1 MTLPPLRAEHRSPQE
16 AQILGLLGSKKG
28 KLEKELFY
36 KETMKMKHMKRFMA
50 LFAALALVLAMA
62 VPAFADEPTTGSI
75 TISNA
80 IPGTEYKAYK
90 MFDLS
95 YTSGD
100 ETKPASYSYKVVDK
114 WADFFETGTG
124 KTYIPVDDT
133 TGYAGKPTFRADST
147 EAATFAKAA
156 LEYATTNGI
165 TATKTQIAGQ
175 ADAGKDT
182 ATVKM
187 DGLALGYY
195 LVDTNAGA
203 LCSLGTTDYT
213 AVIKEKNEVPSVVK
227 QTKVDNEDWAKEN
240 YQQIGKV
247 VEFKTTIHA
256 KKGAQKYVL
265 HDTMTDGLTFN
276 GSVQVKV
283 NNANLNADTDYTF
296 TTNPGDGCAFH
307 VALTDSYCNSI
318 TDDKDIEVYYSAT
331 VNKNAVKSNVETNET
346 WLDYGEGHETTKDS
360 TKTKIYQFDL
370 VKYTKVDETKY
381 LLDGAEFKLY
391 EDQDKNTVVKFV
403 YDNTT
408 QTYRVADSSEA
419 GDATIKVEGGK
430 VTLTGLK
437 KKTYYLEETQEP
449 RGYNKLNGLQTVNLG
464 ESGFVP
470 TASVNQTAKTYTD
483 GGYGVE
489 NNAGTTL
496 PTTGG
501 IGTTIFYLIGGGLM
515 VAAAVLLIAKKR
527 MENK

>member
-1 MTLPPLRAEHRSPQE
+1 
-16 AQILGLLGSKKG
+16 
-28 KLEKELFY
+28 
-36 KETMKMKHMKRFMA
+36 MKHMKRFMA

-62 VPAFADEPTTGSI
+62 APAFADEPTVAGAATPEMGTI
-75 TISNA
+75 TINNA
-80 IPGTEYKAYK
+80 LPNTTYKAYK
-90 MFDLS
+90 MFELS
-95 YTSGD
+95 YNPKDG
-100 ETKPASYSYKVVDK
+100 TKPAAYTYKVVGK
-114 WADFFETGTG
+114 WAEFFKTGAG
-124 KTYIPVDDT
+124 KDYITVDDT
-133 TGYAGKPTFRADST
+133 TGYVKTASFEANST
-147 EAATFAKAA
+147 KAATFAKAA
-156 LEYATTNGI
+156 LAYATTNNI
-165 TATKTQIAGQ
+165 AATKEESAGS
-175 ADAGKDT
+175 AAEG
-182 ATVKM
+182 ATTVTVTM
-187 DGLALGYY
+187 SGLELGYY

-213 AVIKEKNEVPSVVK
+213 AEIKEKNEVPSVEK
-227 QTKVDNEDWAKEN
+227 KTKVDNEDWADEN

-283 NNANLNADTDYTF
+283 GSVVLTENADYTF
-296 TTNPGDGCAFH
+296 TTDTDDSCAFH

-331 VNKNAVKSNVETNET
+331 VNKKAVKTDGEKNET
-346 WLDYGEGHETTKDS
+346 WLDYGENHKTTKDS
-360 TKTKIYQFDL
+360 TTTKTYQFDL
-370 VKYTKVDETKY
+370 VKYTKVDETKH

-391 EDQDKNTVVKFV
+391 EDDNKTTEVKFIYDKNTK
-403 YDNTT
+403 
-408 QTYRVADSSEA
+408 TYRVADSSEMSGA
-419 GDATIKVEGGK
+419 NATIKVEDGK

-449 RGYNKLNGLQTVNLG
+449 RGYNKLNDLQTVNL
-464 ESGFVP
+464 EATGFNPIAEVD
-470 TASVNQTAKTYTD
+470 QTAKTYTD

>member
-1 MTLPPLRAEHRSPQE
+1 
-16 AQILGLLGSKKG
+16 
-28 KLEKELFY
+28 
-36 KETMKMKHMKRFMA
+36 MKHMKRFVA

-62 VPAFADEPTTGSI
+62 APAFAEGSTTSATTTGRI
-75 TISNA
+75 VISNA
-80 IPGTEYKAYK
+80 LPNTTYKAYK
-90 MFDLS
+90 MFELS
-95 YTSGD
+95 YNPEEGTR
-100 ETKPASYSYKVVDK
+100 PAAYTYKVVDK
-114 WADFFETGTG
+114 WAEFFKTGAG
-124 KTYIPVDDT
+124 KNYITVDDT
-133 TGYAGKPTFRADST
+133 TGYVKTASFETNSTKAAD
-147 EAATFAKAA
+147 FAKAA
-156 LEYATTNGI
+156 LAYATTSKI
-165 TATKTQIAGQ
+165 DATKTE
-175 ADAGKDT
+175 T
-182 ATVKM
+182 ASSAAEGATTVTVTM
-187 DGLALGYY
+187 LDLELGYY
-195 LVDTNAGA
+195 LVDTNVGA

-213 AVIKEKNEVPSVVK
+213 ARIEEKNEVPSVDK
-227 QTKVDNEDWAKEN
+227 KTKVDNEGWADEN

-283 NNANLNADTDYTF
+283 NNANLIADTDYTF
-296 TTNPGDGCAFH
+296 TKETNDGCAFH
-307 VALTDSYCNSI
+307 VELADSYCNSI
-318 TDDKDIEVYYSAT
+318 TNDKDIEVYYSAT
-331 VNKNAVKSNVETNET
+331 VNKKAVKPSGETNET
-346 WLDYGEGHETTKDS
+346 WLDYGESHETTKDS
-360 TKTKIYQFDL
+360 TTTKTYQFDL
-370 VKYTKVDETKY
+370 VKYTKVDGTKH

-391 EDQDKNTVVKFV
+391 EDEGKTAAVKFV
-403 YDNTT
+403 YDSAIEA
-408 QTYRVADSSEA
+408 YRVADSNET
-419 GDATIKVEGGK
+419 GNETIKVKGGK

-449 RGYNKLNGLQTVNLG
+449 RGYNKLNELQNVNLSEG
-464 ESGFVP
+464 GFVP
-470 TASVNQTAKTYTD
+470 TASVDTTNKTYTS

>member
-1 MTLPPLRAEHRSPQE
+1 
-16 AQILGLLGSKKG
+16 
-28 KLEKELFY
+28 
-36 KETMKMKHMKRFMA
+36 MKHMKRFVA
-50 LFAALALVLAMA
+50 LLAALALVLAMA
-62 VPAFADEPTTGSI
+62 APAFADTAATGSI

-133 TGYAGKPTFRADST
+133 TGYAGKPTFGADST

-213 AVIKEKNEVPSVVK
+213 AEIREKNEVPSVVK
-227 QTKVDNEDWAKEN
+227 QTKVDSEDWAKEN

-276 GSVQVKV
+276 GSVRVK
-283 NNANLNADTDYTF
+283 AGSADLAADTDYTF
-296 TTNPGDGCAFH
+296 TTETNDNCAFH
-307 VALTDSYCNSI
+307 VVLTDNYCNGI

-331 VNKNAVKSNVETNET
+331 VNKKAVKTSGETNET
-346 WLDYGEGHETTKDS
+346 WLDYGESHETTKDS
-360 TKTKIYQFDL
+360 TTTKTYQFDL
-370 VKYTKVDETKY
+370 VKYTKVDGTKH

-391 EDQDKNTVVKFV
+391 EDEGKTAAVKFV
-403 YDNTT
+403 YDDTT
-408 QTYRVADSSEA
+408 KTYRVADSSET
-419 GDATIKVEGGK
+419 GNETIKVKGGK

-449 RGYNKLNGLQTVNLG
+449 QGYNKLNELQTVNLG
-464 ESGFVP
+464 ENGFEP
-470 TASVNQTAKTYTD
+470 KASVDTTNKTYTS

>member
-1 MTLPPLRAEHRSPQE
+1 
-16 AQILGLLGSKKG
+16 
-28 KLEKELFY
+28 
-36 KETMKMKHMKRFMA
+36 MKMKHMKRFVA

-296 TTNPGDGCAFH
+296 TTNTGDGCAFH

-370 VKYTKVDETKY
+370 VKYTKVDETKH

-464 ESGFVP
+464 ENGFEP
-470 TASVNQTAKTYTD
+470 KASVDTTNKTYTS

-496 PTTGG
+496 PGTGG

>member
-1 MTLPPLRAEHRSPQE
+1 
-16 AQILGLLGSKKG
+16 
-28 KLEKELFY
+28 
-36 KETMKMKHMKRFMA
+36 MKHMKRFMA

-133 TGYAGKPTFRADST
+133 TGYAGKPTFGADST

-296 TTNPGDGCAFH
+296 TTNTGDGCAFH

-370 VKYTKVDETKY
+370 VKYTKVDETKH

-464 ESGFVP
+464 ENGFEP
-470 TASVNQTAKTYTD
+470 KASVDTTNKTYTS

-496 PTTGG
+496 PGTGG

>member
-1 MTLPPLRAEHRSPQE
+1 
-16 AQILGLLGSKKG
+16 
-28 KLEKELFY
+28 
-36 KETMKMKHMKRFMA
+36 MKIKHMKRFMA
-50 LFAALALVLAMA
+50 LFAALALMLAMA
-62 VPAFADEPTTGSI
+62 APAFAAGSTTSATTTGRI
-75 TISNA
+75 VISNA
-80 IPGTEYKAYK
+80 LPNTTYKAYK
-90 MFDLS
+90 MFELS
-95 YTSGD
+95 YNPAEG
-100 ETKPASYSYKVVDK
+100 TKPAAYTYKVVSD
-114 WADFFETGTG
+114 WANFFKAGATGAS
-124 KTYIPVDDT
+124 YIRVDAT
-133 TGYAGKPTFRADST
+133 TGYAGEPTFETNSTKAAD
-147 EAATFAKAA
+147 FAKAA
-156 LEYATTNGI
+156 LAYATTNNI
-165 TATKTQIAGQ
+165 AATKEESAGS
-175 ADAGKDT
+175 AAEGVT
-182 ATVKM
+182 TVTVTM
-187 DGLALGYY
+187 SGLELGYY

-213 AVIKEKNEVPSVVK
+213 AEIREKNEVPSVK
-227 QTKVDNEDWAKEN
+227 KETKVDNEDWADEN

-276 GSVQVKV
+276 GNVQVKV
-283 NNANLNADTDYTF
+283 GNANLIENTDYTF

-307 VALTDSYCNSI
+307 VALTDDYCNGI
-318 TDDKDIEVYYSAT
+318 TGDKDIEVYYSAT
-331 VNKNAVKSNVETNET
+331 VNKKAVKTSGETNET
-346 WLDYGEGHETTKDS
+346 WLDYGEGHKTTKDS
-360 TKTKIYQFDL
+360 TTTKTYQFDL
-370 VKYTKVDETKY
+370 VKYTKVDGTKH

-391 EDQDKNTVVKFV
+391 EDEGKTAAVKFV
-403 YDNTT
+403 YDDTT
-408 QTYRVADSSEA
+408 KTYRVADSSET
-419 GDATIKVEGGK
+419 GNATIKVEGGK

-449 RGYNKLNGLQTVNLG
+449 QGYNKLNELQTVNLG

>member
-1 MTLPPLRAEHRSPQE
+1 
-16 AQILGLLGSKKG
+16 
-28 KLEKELFY
+28 
-36 KETMKMKHMKRFMA
+36 MKHMKRFMA

-370 VKYTKVDETKY
+370 VKYTKVDETKH

>member
-370 VKYTKVDETKY
+370 VKYTKVDETKH

>member
-1 MTLPPLRAEHRSPQE
+1 
-16 AQILGLLGSKKG
+16 
-28 KLEKELFY
+28 
-36 KETMKMKHMKRFMA
+36 MKMKHMKRFMA

-62 VPAFADEPTTGSI
+62 APAFADTAATGSI

-133 TGYAGKPTFRADST
+133 TGYAGKPTFGADST

-213 AVIKEKNEVPSVVK
+213 AEIREKNEVPSVVK
-227 QTKVDNEDWAKEN
+227 QTKVDSEDWAKEN

-276 GSVQVKV
+276 GSVRVK
-283 NNANLNADTDYTF
+283 AGSADLAADTDYTF
-296 TTNPGDGCAFH
+296 TTETNDNCAFH
-307 VALTDSYCNSI
+307 VVLTDNYCNGI

-331 VNKNAVKSNVETNET
+331 VNKKAVKTSGETNET
-346 WLDYGEGHETTKDS
+346 WLDYGESHETTKDS
-360 TKTKIYQFDL
+360 TTTKTYQFDL
-370 VKYTKVDETKY
+370 VKYTKVDGTKH

-391 EDQDKNTVVKFV
+391 EDEDKTAAVKFV
-403 YDNTT
+403 YDDTT
-408 QTYRVADSSEA
+408 KTYRVADSSET
-419 GDATIKVEGGK
+419 GNETIKVKGGK

-449 RGYNKLNGLQTVNLG
+449 QGYNKLNGLQTVNLG
-464 ESGFVP
+464 ENGFEP
-470 TASVNQTAKTYTD
+470 KASVDTTNKTYTS

-496 PTTGG
+496 PGTGG

>member
-1 MTLPPLRAEHRSPQE
+1 
-16 AQILGLLGSKKG
+16 
-28 KLEKELFY
+28 
-36 KETMKMKHMKRFMA
+36 MKMKHMKRFMA

-370 VKYTKVDETKY
+370 VKYTKVDETKH

>member
-1 MTLPPLRAEHRSPQE
+1 
-16 AQILGLLGSKKG
+16 
-28 KLEKELFY
+28 
-36 KETMKMKHMKRFMA
+36 MKHMKRFMA

-62 VPAFADEPTTGSI
+62 APAFAEGSTTSATTTGRI
-75 TISNA
+75 VISNA
-80 IPGTEYKAYK
+80 LPNTTYKAYK
-90 MFDLS
+90 MFELS
-95 YTSGD
+95 YNPEEGTR
-100 ETKPASYSYKVVDK
+100 PAAYTYKVVDK
-114 WADFFETGTG
+114 WAEFFKTGAG
-124 KTYIPVDDT
+124 KNYITVDDT
-133 TGYAGKPTFRADST
+133 TGYVKTASFETNSTKAAD
-147 EAATFAKAA
+147 FAKAA
-156 LEYATTNGI
+156 LAYATTSKI
-165 TATKTQIAGQ
+165 DATKTE
-175 ADAGKDT
+175 T
-182 ATVKM
+182 ASSAAEGATTVTVTM
-187 DGLALGYY
+187 LDLELGYY
-195 LVDTNAGA
+195 LVDTNVGA

-213 AVIKEKNEVPSVVK
+213 ARIEEKNEVPSVDK
-227 QTKVDNEDWAKEN
+227 KTKVDNEGWADEN

-283 NNANLNADTDYTF
+283 NNANLIADTDYTF
-296 TTNPGDGCAFH
+296 TKETNDGCAFH
-307 VALTDSYCNSI
+307 VELADSYCNSI
-318 TDDKDIEVYYSAT
+318 TNDKDIEVYYSAT
-331 VNKNAVKSNVETNET
+331 VNKKAVKPSGETNET
-346 WLDYGEGHETTKDS
+346 WLDYGESHETTKDS
-360 TKTKIYQFDL
+360 TTTKTYQFDL
-370 VKYTKVDETKY
+370 VKYTKVDGTKH

-391 EDQDKNTVVKFV
+391 EYEGKNAAVKFV
-403 YDNTT
+403 YDSAIEA
-408 QTYRVADSSEA
+408 YRVADSNET
-419 GDATIKVEGGK
+419 GNETIKVKGGK

-449 RGYNKLNGLQTVNLG
+449 RGYNKLNELQNVNLSEG
-464 ESGFVP
+464 GFVP
-470 TASVNQTAKTYTD
+470 TASVDTTNKTYTS

>member
-1 MTLPPLRAEHRSPQE
+1 
-16 AQILGLLGSKKG
+16 
-28 KLEKELFY
+28 
-36 KETMKMKHMKRFMA
+36 MKMKHMKRFVA

-62 VPAFADEPTTGSI
+62 VPAFAEGSATPATATGSI

-90 MFDLS
+90 MFELS
-95 YTSGD
+95 YNPEEG
-100 ETKPASYSYKVVDK
+100 TKPAAYTYKVVSD
-114 WADFFETGTG
+114 WADFFKAGATGAS
-124 KTYIPVDDT
+124 YIPVDDT

-296 TTNPGDGCAFH
+296 TTNTGDGCAFH

-331 VNKNAVKSNVETNET
+331 VNKKAVKTDGEKNET
-346 WLDYGEGHETTKDS
+346 WLDYGENHKTTKDS
-360 TKTKIYQFDL
+360 TTTKTYQFDL
-370 VKYTKVDETKY
+370 VKYTKVDETKH

-464 ESGFVP
+464 ENGFEP
-470 TASVNQTAKTYTD
+470 KASVDTTNKTYTS

>member
-1 MTLPPLRAEHRSPQE
+1 
-16 AQILGLLGSKKG
+16 
-28 KLEKELFY
+28 
-36 KETMKMKHMKRFMA
+36 MKHMKRFVA

-62 VPAFADEPTTGSI
+62 APAFADTAATGSI

-124 KTYIPVDDT
+124 KTYIPVDDK
-133 TGYAGKPTFRADST
+133 TGYAGKPTFGADST

-213 AVIKEKNEVPSVVK
+213 AEIREKNEVPSVVK
-227 QTKVDNEDWAKEN
+227 QTKVDSEDWAKEN

-276 GSVQVKV
+276 GSVRVK
-283 NNANLNADTDYTF
+283 AGSADLAADTDYTF
-296 TTNPGDGCAFH
+296 TTETNDNCAFH
-307 VALTDSYCNSI
+307 VVLTDNYCNGI

-331 VNKNAVKSNVETNET
+331 VNQKAVKVNGETNET
-346 WLDYGEGHETTKDS
+346 WLDYGEGHKTTKDS
-360 TKTKIYQFDL
+360 TTTKTYQFDL
-370 VKYTKVDETKY
+370 VKYTKVNGTKH

-391 EDQDKNTVVKFV
+391 EDVDKTTEVKFV
-403 YDNTT
+403 YDRTT
-408 QTYRVADSSEA
+408 KTYRVADSSEA
-419 GDATIKVEGGK
+419 GNATIKVEDGK

-437 KKTYYLEETQEP
+437 KKTYYLEETKEP
-449 RGYNKLNGLQTVNLG
+449 QGYNKLNELQTVNLG
-464 ESGFVP
+464 ENGFVP
-470 TASVNQTAKTYTD
+470 TASVEVETYTT

-489 NNAGTTL
+489 NNAGTVL
-496 PTTGG
+496 PGTGG
-501 IGTTIFYLIGGGLM
+501 IGTTVFYLIGGGLM

>member
-1 MTLPPLRAEHRSPQE
+1 
-16 AQILGLLGSKKG
+16 
-28 KLEKELFY
+28 
-36 KETMKMKHMKRFMA
+36 MKHMKRFVA

-62 VPAFADEPTTGSI
+62 VPAFAEEGATPATATGSI

-90 MFDLS
+90 MFELS
-95 YTSGD
+95 YNPKEGTR
-100 ETKPASYSYKVVDK
+100 PAAYTYKVVSD
-114 WADFFETGTG
+114 WANFFKTGATG
-124 KTYIPVDDT
+124 ASYIPVDAT
-133 TGYAGKPTFRADST
+133 TGYAGKPTFETNSTKAAD
-147 EAATFAKAA
+147 FAKAA
-156 LEYATTNGI
+156 LAYATTNNI
-165 TATKTQIAGQ
+165 AATKEETAGS
-175 ADAGKDT
+175 AAEG
-182 ATVKM
+182 ATTVTVTM
-187 DGLALGYY
+187 SGLELGYY

-213 AVIKEKNEVPSVVK
+213 AEIKEKNEVPSVEK
-227 QTKVDNEDWAKEN
+227 KTKVDNEDWADEN

-265 HDTMTDGLTFN
+265 HDTMTAGLTFN

-283 NNANLNADTDYTF
+283 GDTVLTENSDYTF
-296 TTNPGDGCAFH
+296 TATPDDKCAFH
-307 VALTDSYCNSI
+307 VAFSDDYCNSI
-318 TDDKDIEVYYSAT
+318 TNDKDIEVYYSAT

-370 VKYTKVDETKY
+370 VKYTKVGDTKH

-391 EDQDKNTVVKFV
+391 EDSNKTTEVKFIYDKNTK
-403 YDNTT
+403 
-408 QTYRVADSSEA
+408 TYRVADSSETSSA
-419 GDATIKVEGGK
+419 NATIKVEDGK

-437 KKTYYLEETQEP
+437 KETYYLEETQEP
-449 RGYNKLNGLQTVNLG
+449 QGYNKLNELQTVNLG
-464 ESGFVP
+464 ENGFEP
-470 TASVNQTAKTYTD
+470 KASVDTTNKTYTS

-496 PTTGG
+496 PGTGG

>member
-1 MTLPPLRAEHRSPQE
+1 
-16 AQILGLLGSKKG
+16 
-28 KLEKELFY
+28 
-36 KETMKMKHMKRFMA
+36 MKHMKRFMA

-296 TTNPGDGCAFH
+296 TTNTGDGCAFH

-331 VNKNAVKSNVETNET
+331 VNKKAVKTDGEKNET
-346 WLDYGEGHETTKDS
+346 WLDYGENHKTTKDS
-360 TKTKIYQFDL
+360 TTTKTYQFDL
-370 VKYTKVDETKY
+370 VKYTKVDETKH

-464 ESGFVP
+464 ENGFEP
-470 TASVNQTAKTYTD
+470 KASVDTTNKTYTS

-496 PTTGG
+496 PGTGG

>member
-1 MTLPPLRAEHRSPQE
+1 
-16 AQILGLLGSKKG
+16 
-28 KLEKELFY
+28 
-36 KETMKMKHMKRFMA
+36 MKIKHMKRFMA

-62 VPAFADEPTTGSI
+62 VPAFAEGSTTSATTTGRI
-75 TISNA
+75 VISNA
-80 IPGTEYKAYK
+80 LPNTTYKAYK
-90 MFDLS
+90 MFELS
-95 YTSGD
+95 YNPAEG
-100 ETKPASYSYKVVDK
+100 TKPAAYTYKVVSD
-114 WADFFETGTG
+114 WANFFKAGATGAS
-124 KTYIPVDDT
+124 YIPVDAT
-133 TGYAGKPTFRADST
+133 TGYAGEPTFETNST
-147 EAATFAKAA
+147 EAADFAKAA
-156 LEYATTNGI
+156 LAYATTNNI
-165 TATKTQIAGQ
+165 AATKEESAGS
-175 ADAGKDT
+175 AAEGVT
-182 ATVKM
+182 TVTVTM
-187 DGLALGYY
+187 SGLELGYY

-213 AVIKEKNEVPSVVK
+213 AEIREKNEVPSVDK
-227 QTKVDNEDWAKEN
+227 KTKVDNEGWADEN

-276 GSVQVKV
+276 GRVRVKV
-283 NNANLNADTDYTF
+283 DNVDLTAGTDYTF
-296 TTNPGDGCAFH
+296 TTETSDNCAFH
-307 VALTDSYCNSI
+307 VELADSYCNSI
-318 TDDKDIEVYYSAT
+318 TNDKDIEVYYSAT
-331 VNKNAVKSNVETNET
+331 VNKKAVKTSGETNET
-346 WLDYGEGHETTKDS
+346 WLDYGESHETTKDS
-360 TKTKIYQFDL
+360 TTTKTYQFDL
-370 VKYTKVDETKY
+370 VKYTKVDGTKH

-391 EDQDKNTVVKFV
+391 EDEGKTAAVKFV
-403 YDNTT
+403 YDDTT
-408 QTYRVADSSEA
+408 KTYRVADSSET
-419 GDATIKVEGGK
+419 GNETIKVKGGK

-449 RGYNKLNGLQTVNLG
+449 QGYNKLNELQTVNLG
-464 ESGFVP
+464 ENGFEP
-470 TASVNQTAKTYTD
+470 KASVDTTNKTYTS

>member
-1 MTLPPLRAEHRSPQE
+1 
-16 AQILGLLGSKKG
+16 
-28 KLEKELFY
+28 
-36 KETMKMKHMKRFMA
+36 MKMKHMKRFMA

-62 VPAFADEPTTGSI
+62 VPAFADTTSATGSI

-100 ETKPASYSYKVVDK
+100 ATKPASYSYKVVDK
-114 WADFFETGTG
+114 WAGFFKTGTG

-133 TGYAGKPTFRADST
+133 TGYAGKPTFGADST

-213 AVIKEKNEVPSVVK
+213 AEIREKNEVPSVVK
-227 QTKVDNEDWAKEN
+227 QTKVDSEDWAKEN

-276 GSVQVKV
+276 GSVRVK
-283 NNANLNADTDYTF
+283 AGSADLAADTDYTF
-296 TTNPGDGCAFH
+296 TTETNDNCAFH
-307 VALTDSYCNSI
+307 VVLTDNYCNGI

-331 VNKNAVKSNVETNET
+331 VNQKAVKVNGETNET
-346 WLDYGEGHETTKDS
+346 WLDYGEGHKTTKDS
-360 TKTKIYQFDL
+360 TTTKTYQFDL
-370 VKYTKVDETKY
+370 VKYTKVNGTKH

-391 EDQDKNTVVKFV
+391 EDVDKTTEVKFV
-403 YDNTT
+403 YDRTT
-408 QTYRVADSSEA
+408 KTYRVADSSEA
-419 GDATIKVEGGK
+419 GNATIKVEDGK

-437 KKTYYLEETQEP
+437 KKTYYLEETKEP
-449 RGYNKLNGLQTVNLG
+449 QGYNKLNELQTVNLG
-464 ESGFVP
+464 ENGFVP
-470 TASVNQTAKTYTD
+470 TASVEAETYTT

-489 NNAGTTL
+489 NNAGTVL
-496 PTTGG
+496 PSTGG
-501 IGTTIFYLIGGGLM
+501 IGTTVFYLIGGGLM

>member
-1 MTLPPLRAEHRSPQE
+1 
-16 AQILGLLGSKKG
+16 
-28 KLEKELFY
+28 
-36 KETMKMKHMKRFMA
+36 MKHMKRFMA

-62 VPAFADEPTTGSI
+62 VPAFAEGSTAPATATGSI
-75 TISNA
+75 VINNA
-80 IPGTEYKAYK
+80 LPNTTYKAYK
-90 MFDLS
+90 MFELS
-95 YTSGD
+95 YNPKDGA
-100 ETKPASYSYKVVDK
+100 KPAAYTYKVVDK
-114 WADFFETGTG
+114 WAEFFKTGAG
-124 KTYIPVDDT
+124 KDYITVDDT
-133 TGYAGKPTFRADST
+133 TGYVKTASFEANST
-147 EAATFAKAA
+147 KAATFAKAA
-156 LEYATTNGI
+156 LAYATTNSI
-165 TATKTQIAGQ
+165 AATKEESAGS
-175 ADAGKDT
+175 AAEG
-182 ATVKM
+182 ATTVTVTM
-187 DGLALGYY
+187 SGLELGYY

-213 AVIKEKNEVPSVVK
+213 AEIKEKNEVPSVEK
-227 QTKVDNEDWAKEN
+227 KTKVDNEDWADEN

-283 NNANLNADTDYTF
+283 GSVVLTENADYKF
-296 TTNPGDGCAFH
+296 TTDTDDSCAFH

-331 VNKNAVKSNVETNET
+331 VNKKAVKTDGEKNET
-346 WLDYGEGHETTKDS
+346 WLDYGENHKTTKDS
-360 TKTKIYQFDL
+360 TTTKTYQFDL
-370 VKYTKVDETKY
+370 VKYTKVDGTKH

-391 EDQDKNTVVKFV
+391 EDANKATEVKFV
-403 YDNTT
+403 YDRTT
-408 QTYRVADSSEA
+408 KTYRVADSSEA
-419 GDATIKVEGGK
+419 SSANATIKVEDGK

-449 RGYNKLNGLQTVNLG
+449 RGYNKLNDLQTVNL
-464 ESGFVP
+464 EATGFNPIAEVD
-470 TASVNQTAKTYTD
+470 QTAKTYTD

>member
-1 MTLPPLRAEHRSPQE
+1 
-16 AQILGLLGSKKG
+16 
-28 KLEKELFY
+28 
-36 KETMKMKHMKRFMA
+36 MKHMKRFMA

-62 VPAFADEPTTGSI
+62 VPAFADGSTTPATTTGSI

-90 MFDLS
+90 MFELS
-95 YTSGD
+95 YNPEEGA
-100 ETKPASYSYKVVDK
+100 KPAAYTYKVVDK
-114 WADFFETGTG
+114 WADFFKTGTG
-124 KTYIPVDDT
+124 KTYIDVDDT
-133 TGYAGKPTFRADST
+133 TGYVKKANFGENST

-156 LEYATTNGI
+156 LEYATTNDI

-227 QTKVDNEDWAKEN
+227 QTKVDSEDWAKEN

-283 NNANLNADTDYTF
+283 NNANLIADTDYTF
-296 TTNPGDGCAFH
+296 TKETNDGCAFH
-307 VALTDSYCNSI
+307 VKLADSYCNSI
-318 TDDKDIEVYYSAT
+318 TNDKDIEVYYSAT

-346 WLDYGEGHETTKDS
+346 WLDYGEGHKTTKDS

-370 VKYTKVDETKY
+370 VKYTKVGDTKH

-391 EDQDKNTVVKFV
+391 EDSSKTTEVKFIYDKNTK
-403 YDNTT
+403 
-408 QTYRVADSSEA
+408 TYRVADSSETRSA
-419 GDATIKVEGGK
+419 NATIKVEDGK

-449 RGYNKLNGLQTVNLG
+449 RGYNKLNGLQIVSLEAND
-464 ESGFVP
+464 FDP
-470 TASVNQTAKTYTD
+470 TAVVIQTDKTYTG

>member
-1 MTLPPLRAEHRSPQE
+1 
-16 AQILGLLGSKKG
+16 
-28 KLEKELFY
+28 
-36 KETMKMKHMKRFMA
+36 MKHMKRFVA

-62 VPAFADEPTTGSI
+62 APAFAESGTTSAATTEKGSI
-75 TISNA
+75 VIDNA
-80 IPGTEYKAYK
+80 LPNTTYKAYK
-90 MFDLS
+90 MFELS
-95 YTSGD
+95 YNPEEGTR
-100 ETKPASYSYKVVDK
+100 PAAYTYKVVDK
-114 WADFFETGTG
+114 WAEFFKAGAG
-124 KTYIPVDDT
+124 KNYITVDDT
-133 TGYAGKPTFRADST
+133 TGYVKTASFEANSTKAAD
-147 EAATFAKAA
+147 FAKAA
-156 LEYATTNGI
+156 LAYATTSNI
-165 TATKTQIAGQ
+165 AATKEET
-175 ADAGKDT
+175 ADSAAEG
-182 ATVKM
+182 ATTVTVTM
-187 DGLALGYY
+187 SGLELGYY

-213 AVIKEKNEVPSVVK
+213 AEIKEKNEVPSVVK
-227 QTKVDNEDWAKEN
+227 KTKVDNEGWADEN

-276 GSVQVKV
+276 GRVWVKV
-283 NNANLNADTDYTF
+283 DNVDLTAGTDYTF

-307 VALTDSYCNSI
+307 VALKDNYCNSI
-318 TDDKDIEVYYSAT
+318 TNDKDIEVYYSAT
-331 VNKNAVKSNVETNET
+331 VNKKAVKPSGETNET
-346 WLDYGEGHETTKDS
+346 WLDYGESHETTKDS
-360 TKTKIYQFDL
+360 TTTKTYQFDL
-370 VKYTKVDETKY
+370 VKYTKVDGTKH

-391 EDQDKNTVVKFV
+391 EDEGKTAAVKFV
-403 YDNTT
+403 YDSAIEV
-408 QTYRVADSSEA
+408 YRVADSNET
-419 GDATIKVEGGK
+419 GNETIKVKGGK

-449 RGYNKLNGLQTVNLG
+449 RGYNKLNELQNVNLSEG
-464 ESGFVP
+464 GFVP
-470 TASVNQTAKTYTD
+470 TASVDTTNKTYTS

-501 IGTTIFYLIGGGLM
+501 IGTTVFYLIGGGLM

>member
-1 MTLPPLRAEHRSPQE
+1 
-16 AQILGLLGSKKG
+16 
-28 KLEKELFY
+28 
-36 KETMKMKHMKRFMA
+36 MKHMKRFVA

-296 TTNPGDGCAFH
+296 TTNTGDGCAFH

-370 VKYTKVDETKY
+370 VKYTKVDETKH

-464 ESGFVP
+464 ENGFEP
-470 TASVNQTAKTYTD
+470 KASVDTTNKTYTS

-496 PTTGG
+496 PGTGG

>member
-370 VKYTKVDETKY
+370 VKYTKVDETKH

-496 PTTGG
+496 PGTGG

>member
-1 MTLPPLRAEHRSPQE
+1 
-16 AQILGLLGSKKG
+16 
-28 KLEKELFY
+28 
-36 KETMKMKHMKRFMA
+36 MKHMKRFVA

-62 VPAFADEPTTGSI
+62 APAFADTAATGSI

-100 ETKPASYSYKVVDK
+100 ETKPASYSYKVVDE

-124 KTYIPVDDT
+124 KTYIPVDDK
-133 TGYAGKPTFRADST
+133 TGYAGKPTFGADST

-213 AVIKEKNEVPSVVK
+213 AEIREKNEVPSVVK
-227 QTKVDNEDWAKEN
+227 QTKVDSEDWAKEN

-276 GSVQVKV
+276 GSVRVK
-283 NNANLNADTDYTF
+283 AGSADLAADTDYTF
-296 TTNPGDGCAFH
+296 TTETNDNCAFH
-307 VALTDSYCNSI
+307 VVLTDNYCNGI

-331 VNKNAVKSNVETNET
+331 VNQKAVKVNGETNET
-346 WLDYGEGHETTKDS
+346 WLDYGEGHKTTKDS
-360 TKTKIYQFDL
+360 TTTKTYQFDL
-370 VKYTKVDETKY
+370 VKYTKVNGTKH

-391 EDQDKNTVVKFV
+391 EDVDKTTEVKFV
-403 YDNTT
+403 YDRTT
-408 QTYRVADSSEA
+408 KTYRVADSSEA
-419 GDATIKVEGGK
+419 GNATIKVEDGK

-437 KKTYYLEETQEP
+437 KKTYYLEETKEP
-449 RGYNKLNGLQTVNLG
+449 QGYNKLNELQTVNLG
-464 ESGFVP
+464 ENGFVP
-470 TASVNQTAKTYTD
+470 TALVEAETYTT

-489 NNAGTTL
+489 NNAGTVL
-496 PTTGG
+496 PGTGG
-501 IGTTIFYLIGGGLM
+501 IGTTVFYLIGGGLM

>member
-1 MTLPPLRAEHRSPQE
+1 
-16 AQILGLLGSKKG
+16 
-28 KLEKELFY
+28 
-36 KETMKMKHMKRFMA
+36 MKMKHMKRFMA
-50 LFAALALVLAMA
+50 LFAALALMLAMA
-62 VPAFADEPTTGSI
+62 VPAFADEGTTPATATGSI

-90 MFDLS
+90 MFELS
-95 YTSGD
+95 YNPEEGTR
-100 ETKPASYSYKVVDK
+100 PAAYTYKVVDK
-114 WADFFETGTG
+114 WAEFFKTGAD
-124 KTYIPVDDT
+124 KNYITVDDT
-133 TGYAGKPTFRADST
+133 TGYVKTASFETNSTKAAD
-147 EAATFAKAA
+147 FAKAA
-156 LEYATTNGI
+156 LAYATTSKI
-165 TATKTQIAGQ
+165 DATKTET
-175 ADAGKDT
+175 ADS
-182 ATVKM
+182 ATGGATTVTVTM
-187 DGLALGYY
+187 PDLELGYY

-213 AVIKEKNEVPSVVK
+213 ARIEEKNEVPSVDK
-227 QTKVDNEDWAKEN
+227 KTKVDNEGWADEN

-247 VEFKTTIHA
+247 VDFKTTIHA

-283 NNANLNADTDYTF
+283 GNADLNAGTDYTF
-296 TTNPGDGCAFH
+296 TKETNDGCAFH
-307 VALTDSYCNSI
+307 VELADSYCNSI
-318 TDDKDIEVYYSAT
+318 TNDKDIEVYYSAT
-331 VNKNAVKSNVETNET
+331 VNQKAVKVNGETNET
-346 WLDYGEGHETTKDS
+346 WLDYGEGHKTTKDS
-360 TKTKIYQFDL
+360 TTTKTYQFDL
-370 VKYTKVDETKY
+370 VKYTKVGDTKH

-391 EDQDKNTVVKFV
+391 ENENKTAEVKFV
-403 YDNTT
+403 YDKNTK
-408 QTYRVADSSEA
+408 TYRVADSSEKNSA
-419 GDATIKVEGGK
+419 NATIKVEDGK

-449 RGYNKLNGLQTVNLG
+449 RGYNKLNGLQIVSLEATD
-464 ESGFVP
+464 FDP
-470 TASVNQTAKTYTD
+470 TAVVIQTDKTYTG

>member
-1 MTLPPLRAEHRSPQE
+1 
-16 AQILGLLGSKKG
+16 
-28 KLEKELFY
+28 
-36 KETMKMKHMKRFMA
+36 MKHMKRFVA
-50 LFAALALVLAMA
+50 LLAALALVLAMA
-62 VPAFADEPTTGSI
+62 APAFADAAATGSI

-133 TGYAGKPTFRADST
+133 TGYAGKPTFKADST

-296 TTNPGDGCAFH
+296 TTNTGDGCAFH

-331 VNKNAVKSNVETNET
+331 VNKKAVKTDGEKNET
-346 WLDYGEGHETTKDS
+346 LLDYGENHKTTKDS
-360 TKTKIYQFDL
+360 TTTKTYQFDL
-370 VKYTKVDETKY
+370 VKYTKVDETKH

-419 GDATIKVEGGK
+419 GDATIKVEGGR

-464 ESGFVP
+464 ENGFEP
-470 TASVNQTAKTYTD
+470 KASVDTTNKTYTS

-496 PTTGG
+496 PGTGG

>member
-1 MTLPPLRAEHRSPQE
+1 MD
-16 AQILGLLGSKKG
+16 
-28 KLEKELFY
+28 LFH
-36 KETMKMKHMKRFMA
+36 KETKKMKHMKRFMA

-62 VPAFADEPTTGSI
+62 APAFADEGTTSAATGSI

-90 MFDLS
+90 MFELS
-95 YTSGD
+95 YNPEEGTR
-100 ETKPASYSYKVVDK
+100 PAAYTYKVVDK
-114 WADFFETGTG
+114 WAEFFKTGAG
-124 KTYIPVDDT
+124 KNYITVDDT
-133 TGYAGKPTFRADST
+133 TGYVKTASFETNSTKAAD
-147 EAATFAKAA
+147 FAKAA
-156 LEYATTNGI
+156 LAYATTSKI
-165 TATKTQIAGQ
+165 DATKTE
-175 ADAGKDT
+175 T
-182 ATVKM
+182 ASSAAEGATTVTVTM
-187 DGLALGYY
+187 SGLELGYY

-213 AVIKEKNEVPSVVK
+213 ARIEEKNEVPSVDK
-227 QTKVDNEDWAKEN
+227 KTKVDNEGWADEN

-283 NNANLNADTDYTF
+283 NNANLIADTDYTF
-296 TTNPGDGCAFH
+296 TKETNDGCAFH
-307 VALTDSYCNSI
+307 VALTDNYCNSI
-318 TDDKDIEVYYSAT
+318 TNDKDIEVYYSAT
-331 VNKNAVKSNVETNET
+331 VNKKAVKPSGETNET
-346 WLDYGEGHETTKDS
+346 WLDYGESHETTKDS
-360 TKTKIYQFDL
+360 TTTKTYQFDL
-370 VKYTKVDETKY
+370 VKYTKVDGTKH

-391 EDQDKNTVVKFV
+391 EDEGKTAAVKFV
-403 YDNTT
+403 YDSAIEA
-408 QTYRVADSSEA
+408 YRVADSNET
-419 GDATIKVEGGK
+419 GNETIKVKGGK

-449 RGYNKLNGLQTVNLG
+449 RGYNKLNELQNVNLSEG
-464 ESGFVP
+464 GFVP
-470 TASVNQTAKTYTD
+470 TASVDTTNKTYTS

>member
-1 MTLPPLRAEHRSPQE
+1 
-16 AQILGLLGSKKG
+16 
-28 KLEKELFY
+28 
-36 KETMKMKHMKRFMA
+36 MKHMKRFMA

-318 TDDKDIEVYYSAT
+318 TDDKGIEVYYSAT

-370 VKYTKVDETKY
+370 VKYTKVDETKH

>member
-1 MTLPPLRAEHRSPQE
+1 
-16 AQILGLLGSKKG
+16 
-28 KLEKELFY
+28 
-36 KETMKMKHMKRFMA
+36 MKHMKRFMA

-62 VPAFADEPTTGSI
+62 APAFAEGSTTSATTTGRI
-75 TISNA
+75 VISNA
-80 IPGTEYKAYK
+80 LPNTTYKAYK
-90 MFDLS
+90 MFELS
-95 YTSGD
+95 YNPEEGTR
-100 ETKPASYSYKVVDK
+100 PAAYTYKVVDK
-114 WADFFETGTG
+114 WAEFFKTGAG
-124 KTYIPVDDT
+124 KNYITVDDT
-133 TGYAGKPTFRADST
+133 TGYVKTASFETNSTKAAD
-147 EAATFAKAA
+147 FAKAA
-156 LEYATTNGI
+156 LAYATTSKI
-165 TATKTQIAGQ
+165 DATKTE
-175 ADAGKDT
+175 T
-182 ATVKM
+182 ASSAAEGATTVTVTM
-187 DGLALGYY
+187 LDLELGYY
-195 LVDTNAGA
+195 LVDTNVGA

-213 AVIKEKNEVPSVVK
+213 ARIEEKNEVPSVDK
-227 QTKVDNEDWAKEN
+227 KTKVDNEGWADEN

-283 NNANLNADTDYTF
+283 NNANLIADTDYTF
-296 TTNPGDGCAFH
+296 TKETNDGCAFH
-307 VALTDSYCNSI
+307 VELADSYCNSI
-318 TDDKDIEVYYSAT
+318 TNDKDIEVYYSAT
-331 VNKNAVKSNVETNET
+331 VNKKAVKPSGETNET
-346 WLDYGEGHETTKDS
+346 WLDYGESHETTKDS
-360 TKTKIYQFDL
+360 TTTKTYQFDL
-370 VKYTKVDETKY
+370 VKYTKVDGTKH

-391 EDQDKNTVVKFV
+391 EDEGKTAAVKFV
-403 YDNTT
+403 YDSAIEA
-408 QTYRVADSSEA
+408 YRVADSNET
-419 GDATIKVEGGK
+419 GNETIKVKGGK

-449 RGYNKLNGLQTVNLG
+449 RGYNKLNELQNVNLSEG
-464 ESGFVP
+464 GFVP
-470 TASVNQTAKTYTD
+470 TASVDTTNKTYTS

>member
-1 MTLPPLRAEHRSPQE
+1 
-16 AQILGLLGSKKG
+16 
-28 KLEKELFY
+28 
-36 KETMKMKHMKRFMA
+36 MKHLKRFVA

-62 VPAFADEPTTGSI
+62 APAFADTATTGSI
-75 TISNA
+75 TIKNA
-80 IPGTEYKAYK
+80 LPDTTYKAYK
-90 MFDLS
+90 MFELS
-95 YTSGD
+95 YNPEDGA
-100 ETKPASYSYKVVDK
+100 KPAAYTYKVVGK
-114 WADFFETGTG
+114 WAEFFKTGAG
-124 KTYIPVDDT
+124 KGYITVDDT
-133 TGYAGKPTFRADST
+133 TGYVKTASFEADST
-147 EAATFAKAA
+147 KAATFAKAA
-156 LEYATTNGI
+156 LAYATTNNI
-165 TATKTQIAGQ
+165 AATKEET
-175 ADAGKDT
+175 ADS
-182 ATVKM
+182 ATEGATTVTVTM
-187 DGLALGYY
+187 SGLELGYY

-213 AVIKEKNEVPSVVK
+213 AEIREKNEVPSVDK
-227 QTKVDNEDWAKEN
+227 KTKVDNEGWADEN

-283 NNANLNADTDYTF
+283 GDTVLTENSDYTF
-296 TTNPGDGCAFH
+296 TATPDDKCAFH
-307 VALTDSYCNSI
+307 VEFSDDYCNSI

-331 VNKNAVKSNVETNET
+331 VNKKAVKVNGETNET
-346 WLDYGEGHETTKDS
+346 WLDYGEGHKTTKDS
-360 TKTKIYQFDL
+360 TTTKTYQFDL
-370 VKYTKVDETKY
+370 VKYTKVGDTKH

-391 EDQDKNTVVKFV
+391 EDEGKTAAVKFV
-403 YDNTT
+403 YDSAIEA
-408 QTYRVADSSEA
+408 YRVADSNET
-419 GDATIKVEGGK
+419 GNETIKVKGGK

-449 RGYNKLNGLQTVNLG
+449 QGYNKLNELQNVNLSEG
-464 ESGFVP
+464 GFVP
-470 TASVNQTAKTYTD
+470 TASVDTTNKTYTS

>member
-1 MTLPPLRAEHRSPQE
+1 
-16 AQILGLLGSKKG
+16 
-28 KLEKELFY
+28 
-36 KETMKMKHMKRFMA
+36 MKHMKRFVA

-62 VPAFADEPTTGSI
+62 APAFAESGTTSAATTEKGSI
-75 TISNA
+75 VIDNA
-80 IPGTEYKAYK
+80 LPNTTYKAYK
-90 MFDLS
+90 MFELS
-95 YTSGD
+95 YNPEEGTR
-100 ETKPASYSYKVVDK
+100 PAAYTYKVVDK
-114 WADFFETGTG
+114 WAEFFKAGAG
-124 KTYIPVDDT
+124 KNYITVDDT
-133 TGYAGKPTFRADST
+133 TGYVKTASFEANSTKAAD
-147 EAATFAKAA
+147 FAKAA
-156 LEYATTNGI
+156 LAYATTSNI
-165 TATKTQIAGQ
+165 AATKEET
-175 ADAGKDT
+175 ADSAAEG
-182 ATVKM
+182 ATTVTVTM
-187 DGLALGYY
+187 SGLELGYY

-213 AVIKEKNEVPSVVK
+213 AEIKEKNEVPSVVK
-227 QTKVDNEDWAKEN
+227 KTKVDNEGWADEN

-276 GSVQVKV
+276 GRVWVKV
-283 NNANLNADTDYTF
+283 DNVDLTAGTDYTF

-307 VALTDSYCNSI
+307 VALTDNYCNSI
-318 TDDKDIEVYYSAT
+318 TNDKDIEVYYPAT
-331 VNKNAVKSNVETNET
+331 VNKKAVKPSGETNET
-346 WLDYGEGHETTKDS
+346 WLDYGESHETTKDS
-360 TKTKIYQFDL
+360 TTTKTYQFDL
-370 VKYTKVDETKY
+370 VKYTKVDGTKH

-391 EDQDKNTVVKFV
+391 EDEGKTTAVKFV
-403 YDNTT
+403 YDSAIEA
-408 QTYRVADSSEA
+408 YRVADSNET
-419 GDATIKVEGGK
+419 GNETIKVKGGK

-449 RGYNKLNGLQTVNLG
+449 RGYNKLNELQNVNLSEG
-464 ESGFVP
+464 GFVP
-470 TASVNQTAKTYTD
+470 TASVDTTNKTYTS

>member
-1 MTLPPLRAEHRSPQE
+1 
-16 AQILGLLGSKKG
+16 
-28 KLEKELFY
+28 
-36 KETMKMKHMKRFMA
+36 MKMKHMKRFVA

-370 VKYTKVDETKY
+370 VKYTKVDETKH

>member
-1 MTLPPLRAEHRSPQE
+1 
-16 AQILGLLGSKKG
+16 
-28 KLEKELFY
+28 
-36 KETMKMKHMKRFMA
+36 MKHMKRFVA

-62 VPAFADEPTTGSI
+62 APAFAESGTTSAATTEKGSI
-75 TISNA
+75 VIDNA
-80 IPGTEYKAYK
+80 LPNTTYKAYK
-90 MFDLS
+90 MFELS
-95 YTSGD
+95 YNPEEGTR
-100 ETKPASYSYKVVDK
+100 PAAYTYKVVDK
-114 WADFFETGTG
+114 WAEFFKAGAG
-124 KTYIPVDDT
+124 KNYITVDDT
-133 TGYAGKPTFRADST
+133 TGYVKTASFEANSTKAAD
-147 EAATFAKAA
+147 FAKAA
-156 LEYATTNGI
+156 LAYATTSNI
-165 TATKTQIAGQ
+165 AATKEET
-175 ADAGKDT
+175 ADSAAEG
-182 ATVKM
+182 ATTVTVTM
-187 DGLALGYY
+187 SGLELGYY

-213 AVIKEKNEVPSVVK
+213 AEIKEKNEVPSVVK
-227 QTKVDNEDWAKEN
+227 KTKVDNEGWADEN

-276 GSVQVKV
+276 GRVWVKV
-283 NNANLNADTDYTF
+283 DNVDLTAGTDYTF

-307 VALTDSYCNSI
+307 VALTDNYCNSI
-318 TDDKDIEVYYSAT
+318 TNDKDIEVYYSAT
-331 VNKNAVKSNVETNET
+331 VNKKAVKPSGETNET
-346 WLDYGEGHETTKDS
+346 WLDYGESHETTKDS
-360 TKTKIYQFDL
+360 TTTKTYQFDL
-370 VKYTKVDETKY
+370 VKYTKVDGTKH

-391 EDQDKNTVVKFV
+391 EDEGKTTAVKFV
-403 YDNTT
+403 YDSAIEA
-408 QTYRVADSSEA
+408 YRVADSNET
-419 GDATIKVEGGK
+419 GNETGNETIKVKGGK

-449 RGYNKLNGLQTVNLG
+449 RGYNKLNELQNVNLSEG
-464 ESGFVP
+464 GFVP
-470 TASVNQTAKTYTD
+470 TASVDTTNKTYTS

>member
-1 MTLPPLRAEHRSPQE
+1 
-16 AQILGLLGSKKG
+16 
-28 KLEKELFY
+28 
-36 KETMKMKHMKRFMA
+36 MKHMKRFVA

-62 VPAFADEPTTGSI
+62 VPAFADTAATGSI

-114 WADFFETGTG
+114 WAVFFETGTG
-124 KTYIPVDDT
+124 KTYIPVDDK
-133 TGYAGKPTFRADST
+133 TGYAGKPTFGADST

-213 AVIKEKNEVPSVVK
+213 AEIREKNEVPSVVK
-227 QTKVDNEDWAKEN
+227 QTKVDSEDWAKEN

-276 GSVQVKV
+276 GSVRVK
-283 NNANLNADTDYTF
+283 AGSADLAADTDYTF
-296 TTNPGDGCAFH
+296 TTETNDNCAFH
-307 VALTDSYCNSI
+307 VVLTDNYCNGI

-331 VNKNAVKSNVETNET
+331 VNQKAVKVNGETNET
-346 WLDYGEGHETTKDS
+346 WLDYGEGHKTTKDS
-360 TKTKIYQFDL
+360 TTTKTYQFDL
-370 VKYTKVDETKY
+370 VKYTKVNGTKH

-391 EDQDKNTVVKFV
+391 EDVDKTTEVKFV
-403 YDNTT
+403 YDRTT
-408 QTYRVADSSEA
+408 KTYRVADSSEA
-419 GDATIKVEGGK
+419 GNATIKVEDGK

-437 KKTYYLEETQEP
+437 KKTYYLEETKEP
-449 RGYNKLNGLQTVNLG
+449 QGYNKLNELQTVNLG
-464 ESGFVP
+464 ENGFEP
-470 TASVNQTAKTYTD
+470 KASVDTTNKTYTT

-489 NNAGTTL
+489 NNAGTVL
-496 PTTGG
+496 PGTGG
-501 IGTTIFYLIGGGLM
+501 IGTTVFYLIGGGLM

>member
-1 MTLPPLRAEHRSPQE
+1 
-16 AQILGLLGSKKG
+16 
-28 KLEKELFY
+28 
-36 KETMKMKHMKRFMA
+36 MKHLKRFMA

-62 VPAFADEPTTGSI
+62 APAFAEGSATPATATGSI
-75 TISNA
+75 TIGNA

-90 MFDLS
+90 MFELS
-95 YTSGD
+95 YNPAAGA
-100 ETKPASYSYKVVDK
+100 KPAAYTYKVVSD
-114 WADFFETGTG
+114 WADFFKAGATGAS
-124 KTYIPVDDT
+124 YIPVDAT
-133 TGYAGKPTFRADST
+133 TGYAGKPTFETNSTKAAD
-147 EAATFAKAA
+147 FAKAA
-156 LEYATTNGI
+156 LAYATTSKI
-165 TATKTQIAGQ
+165 DATKTE
-175 ADAGKDT
+175 T
-182 ATVKM
+182 ASSAAEGATTVTVTM
-187 DGLALGYY
+187 SGLELGYY

-203 LCSLGTTDYT
+203 LCSLGTTDYM
-213 AVIKEKNEVPSVVK
+213 ARIEEKNEVPSVDK
-227 QTKVDNEDWAKEN
+227 KTKVDNEGWADEN

-283 NNANLNADTDYTF
+283 NNANLIADTDYTF
-296 TTNPGDGCAFH
+296 TKETNDGCAFH
-307 VALTDSYCNSI
+307 VALTDNYCNSI
-318 TDDKDIEVYYSAT
+318 TNDKDIEVYYSAT
-331 VNKNAVKSNVETNET
+331 VNKKAVKPSGETNET
-346 WLDYGEGHETTKDS
+346 WLDYGESHETTKDS
-360 TKTKIYQFDL
+360 TTTKTYQFDL
-370 VKYTKVDETKY
+370 VKYTKVDGTKH

-391 EDQDKNTVVKFV
+391 EDEGKTAAVKFV
-403 YDNTT
+403 YDSAIEA
-408 QTYRVADSSEA
+408 YRVADSNET
-419 GDATIKVEGGK
+419 GNETIKVKGGK

-449 RGYNKLNGLQTVNLG
+449 RGYNKLNELQNVNLSEG
-464 ESGFVP
+464 GFVP
-470 TASVNQTAKTYTD
+470 NASVDTTNKTYTS

>member
-1 MTLPPLRAEHRSPQE
+1 
-16 AQILGLLGSKKG
+16 
-28 KLEKELFY
+28 
-36 KETMKMKHMKRFMA
+36 MKHLKRFMA

-62 VPAFADEPTTGSI
+62 APAFAESGTTSATATGSI

-90 MFDLS
+90 MFELS
-95 YTSGD
+95 YNPKDGA
-100 ETKPASYSYKVVDK
+100 KPAAYTYKVVGK
-114 WADFFETGTG
+114 WAEFFKTGAG
-124 KTYIPVDDT
+124 KDYITVDDT
-133 TGYAGKPTFRADST
+133 TGYVKTASFEADST
-147 EAATFAKAA
+147 KAATFAKAA
-156 LEYATTNGI
+156 LEYATTSSI
-165 TATKTQIAGQ
+165 SATKTE
-175 ADAGKDT
+175 T
-182 ATVKM
+182 ARSAAEGATTVTVTM
-187 DGLALGYY
+187 SGLELGYY

-213 AVIKEKNEVPSVVK
+213 AEIREKNEVPSVEK
-227 QTKVDNEDWAKEN
+227 KTRVDNEGWADEN

-283 NNANLNADTDYTF
+283 GDTVLTKNSDYTF
-296 TTNPGDGCAFH
+296 TATPDDKCAFH
-307 VALTDSYCNSI
+307 VEFSDDYCNSI

-331 VNKNAVKSNVETNET
+331 VNKKAVKVNGETNET

-360 TKTKIYQFDL
+360 TTTKTYQFDL
-370 VKYTKVDETKY
+370 VKYTKVGDTKH

-391 EDQDKNTVVKFV
+391 EDEGKTAAVKFV
-403 YDNTT
+403 YDSAIEA
-408 QTYRVADSSEA
+408 YRVADSNET
-419 GDATIKVEGGK
+419 GNETIKVKGGK

-449 RGYNKLNGLQTVNLG
+449 QGYNKLNELQNVNLSEG
-464 ESGFVP
+464 GFVP
-470 TASVNQTAKTYTD
+470 TASVDTTNKTYTS

>member
-1 MTLPPLRAEHRSPQE
+1 
-16 AQILGLLGSKKG
+16 
-28 KLEKELFY
+28 
-36 KETMKMKHMKRFMA
+36 MKHMKRFVA

-62 VPAFADEPTTGSI
+62 VPAFAESGTGATATGSI

-90 MFDLS
+90 MFELS
-95 YTSGD
+95 YNPEEGTR
-100 ETKPASYSYKVVDK
+100 PAAYTYKVVSD
-114 WADFFETGTG
+114 WANFFKTGATG
-124 KTYIPVDDT
+124 ASYIPVDAT
-133 TGYAGKPTFRADST
+133 TGYAGKPTFETNSTKAAD
-147 EAATFAKAA
+147 FAKAA
-156 LEYATTNGI
+156 LEYARKQNI
-165 TATKTQIAGQ
+165 TATKDET
-175 ADAGKDT
+175 ADS
-182 ATVKM
+182 ATEGATTVTVTM
-187 DGLALGYY
+187 SGLELGYY

-213 AVIKEKNEVPSVVK
+213 ARIEEKNEVPSVDK
-227 QTKVDNEDWAKEN
+227 KTKVDNEDWADEN

-265 HDTMTDGLTFN
+265 HDTMTDGLTFK

-283 NNANLNADTDYTF
+283 GNADLNAGTDYTF
-296 TTNPGDGCAFH
+296 TTETGDNCAFH
-307 VALTDSYCNSI
+307 VALTDNYCNSI
-318 TDDKDIEVYYSAT
+318 TNDKDIEVYYSAT

-370 VKYTKVDETKY
+370 VKYTKVGDTKH

-391 EDQDKNTVVKFV
+391 EDSNKTTEVKFIYDKNTK
-403 YDNTT
+403 
-408 QTYRVADSSEA
+408 TYRVADSSETSSA
-419 GDATIKVEGGK
+419 NATIKVEDGK

-449 RGYNKLNGLQTVNLG
+449 QGYNKLNELQTVNLG
-464 ESGFVP
+464 ENGFEP
-470 TASVNQTAKTYTD
+470 KASVDTTNKTYTS